1 MWSPDLKR
9 PRRRSVTSSPS
20 SSPRLALAL
29 SLLLVTASPLLSQ
42 VTKGKIQGRVTDAA
56 TGAPIPRAQVLVDGT
71 TLGNLT
77 NDAGFYFVNE
87 VPAGLQ
93 NVRAQF
99 IGYRSFVIEGQR
111 ILAGQ
116 TTTLNFELEQ
126 TTIELTAIQV
136 QGERNPL
143 VPRDQVATKSIVQ
156 GGLVDQLPINNVSE
170 IVLLQPGVNEEY
182 CRQVAGGTLPA
193 IRCRTIRGGRPNEE
207 AVYID
212 GVLVRSFGSGAAEGA
227 TVPTN
232 SLEQVDVT
240 IGGFSAEFGHAQS
253 GVISYVT
260 RSGGRRFTGA
270 LELMT
275 DQLAPDSYR
284 MNWNGLELNLGGPV
298 YGPLSFFVAGTLTGS
313 DESKND
319 GFPRVWITDGVDTCP
334 DAPQYADL
342 CNPGEEAIFR
352 MPRSSTTPGAVD
364 SVDVSAPQF
373 VPWDNGRTFPFHWSD
388 TGQFTGNLN
397 LQLPRGSR
405 LNFAYTRN
413 RNQNYGQD
421 PFHWTIYNPDIVEGF
436 RRKAD
441 IFTLGGFFTITQSA
455 TQQLALDV
463 RASYQTIEERVGT
476 VDKTWYL
483 DHQDPFAGVTFS
495 DVRFSVPE
503 NLHRM
508 GLDVFHPTDEYINAF
523 RSGAIPADSL
533 VVHPGRTEL
542 WGPFH
547 TLPGLS
553 DNLRANPYAW
563 NNGYQFTGQDNT
575 ALTVRNEDQ
584 WQVRA
589 SLDWQIGR
597 FNRVKLGGEYFS
609 TDLSS
614 VQNRM
619 WLGPAVP
626 DLASPLMASAF
637 LQDRLDVGDLVLEA
651 GIRLDYFDAKV
662 EMPRTAGFV
671 YNVPDSLKA
680 GFVKWDAATQ
690 SFVSAFDEPC
700 GGVSASNPN
709 GTCLDNFIETS
720 SKTEWSPRLGA
731 SFPVTPTSTFR
742 LSYGRFVQVP
752 AFFGFSSAAG
762 TTGLLRR
769 NNVDLVDQIGVSR
782 SRDVD
787 LPSTRT
793 FEFGY
798 RQLIGRDLVIDLS
811 AFNKKQRASL
821 TYRLLPFEDPNNPG
835 FFNDLSVLTNADFTE
850 STGFEVKVDKAIS
863 NLFLGSLSYSY
874 LDARGTGSDPWTYW
888 RLIANQQ
895 TNLSFLTGE
904 PVDPPEVLLPL
915 ELGRRHNI
923 SFTSSLVF
931 PTDYLEGTTIGAIF
945 RDFGVF
951 AILMVR
957 SGQRYT
963 KLENNGWGA
972 FAPPSVAGISESA
985 IGALETP
992 WQTRIDLRFTKSFPL
1007 GKEWNIQAFVDWR
1020 NPFGFAA
1027 TNRVFA
1033 ETGNLVN
1040 ERARNDWIVL
1050 ATGDVML
1057 DGDTEIRDFDI
1068 MAESPE
1074 IDFNKYMLLRAEER
1088 YGNGD
1093 GIFTVEEQELSFG
1106 QDWEAWRGR
1115 YLLVDSNQNLR
1126 LGFRVAF

>member
-1 MWSPDLKR
+1 
-9 PRRRSVTSSPS
+9 VC
-20 SSPRLALAL
+20 
-29 SLLLVTASPLLSQ
+29 Q
-42 VTKGKIQGRVTDAA
+42 VTTGKIQGRVTDAA
-56 TGAPIPRAQVLVDGT
+56 TGEPIPGAMVRVEGT
-71 TLGNLT
+71 TLANIT
-77 NDAGFYFVNE
+77 NTAGFYFVNE
-87 VPAGLQ
+87 VPPGIQ
-93 NVRAQF
+93 NIRAMVL
-99 IGYRSFVIEGQR
+99 GYRPFLLEEER

-116 TTTLNFELEQ
+116 TTTINFELEQ
-126 TTIELTAIQV
+126 TAVELQALV
-136 QGERNPL
+136 VVGERNPL

-156 GGLVDQLPINNVSE
+156 GEMVDQLPVDNVAE
-170 IVLLQPGVNEEY
+170 IVILQPGVYEEF
-182 CRQVAGGTLPA
+182 CSQVAGGTLPA
-193 IRCRTIRGGRPNEE
+193 GRCRTIRGGRPNEE

-212 GVLVRSFGSGAAEGA
+212 GVLVRSFGTGSAEGA
-227 TVPTN
+227 TVPTK
-232 SLEQVDVT
+232 LEQVDVT
-240 IGGFSAEFGHAQS
+240 VGGFAAEFGHAQS

-260 RSGGRRFTGA
+260 RSGGTRFTGA
-270 LELMT
+270 LEIQT
-275 DQLAPDSYR
+275 DQLAPESYR
-284 MNWNGLELNLGGPV
+284 TNWNRLELNLGGPI
-298 YGPLSFFVAGTLTGS
+298 YGPLSFFLAGTLTGS
-313 DESKND
+313 GASKDD
-319 GFPRVWITDGVDTCP
+319 GFPRVWVTDGVDTCP
-334 DAPQYADL
+334 ASPQCADL
-342 CNPGEEAIFR
+342 CTPGEEVSFR
-352 MPRSSTTPGAVD
+352 MPRSSSTSGAAD
-364 SVDVSAPQF
+364 SVDVSAPAF
-373 VPWDNGRTFPFHWSD
+373 VPWDNGRTFPYHWGD
-388 TGQFTGNLN
+388 RGLFTGNLN

-405 LNFAYTRN
+405 LNFSYTRN
-413 RNQNYGQD
+413 RDQNYGQGLIY
-421 PFHWTIYNPDIVEGF
+421 PAIYNSDIVKGF

-441 IFTLGGFFTITQSA
+441 IFSLGGFFTITQSA
-455 TQQLALDV
+455 DQQLALEV
-463 RASYQTIEERVGT
+463 RGSYQVIGERSGA
-476 VDKTWYL
+476 VDKRWYL

-503 NLHRM
+503 DLQSM
-508 GLDVFHPTDEYINAF
+508 GLDVFHPTDEYINAH
-523 RSGAIPADSL
+523 RSGAIPADST
-533 VVHPGRTEL
+533 VAYPGRAGEL
-542 WGPFH
+542 WGPFQ
-547 TLPGLS
+547 TLSGLS
-553 DNLRANPYAW
+553 DPLRANPYGW
-563 NNGYQFTGQDNT
+563 SKGYHFTGQDNT
-575 ALTVRNEDQ
+575 ALTVRDEEQ

-609 TDLSS
+609 SNLSS
-614 VQNRM
+614 AENRM
-619 WLGPAVP
+619 WIGRVVP
-626 DLASPLMASAF
+626 DLASPVVAGAF

-651 GIRLDYFDAKV
+651 GIRLDYVDPKI

-680 GFVKWDAATQ
+680 GFVKWDADTQ
-690 SFVSAFDEPC
+690 SFVPLFDEPC

-709 GTCLDNFIETS
+709 GTCIENFVETQ

-769 NNVDLVDQIGVSR
+769 NNVDLTDTRGVSR

-798 RQLIGRDLVIDLS
+798 RQLIGQDLVIDLS
-811 AFNKKQRASL
+811 AFNKKQRGSL

-835 FFNDLSVLTNADFTE
+835 FYDDQSVLTNDDFTE
-850 STGFEVKVDKAIS
+850 SMGLEVKVDKAVG
-863 NLFLGSLSYSY
+863 NLFLGNLSYSY

-888 RLIANQQ
+888 RLIANQE

-904 PVDPPEVLLPL
+904 PVEPPEVLLPL

-923 SFTSSLVF
+923 SLTSSLAF
-931 PTDYLEGTTIGAIF
+931 PGDYLAGTTAGAIL

-951 AILMVR
+951 AILTVR
-957 SGQRYT
+957 SGQRFT
-963 KLENNGWGA
+963 KIQNNGWGA
-972 FAPPSVAGISESA
+972 LAPPSVTGISETA

-992 WQTRIDLRFTKSFPL
+992 WQTRIDLRFAKSFPI
-1007 GKEWNIQAFVDWR
+1007 GRTWSIQAFVDWR
-1020 NPFGFAA
+1020 NPFNLEA

-1040 ERARNDWIVL
+1040 EKARIGWIAE
-1050 ATGDVML
+1050 ATGDVRL

-1106 QDWEAWRGR
+1106 QDWEAWNGR
-1115 YLLVDSNQNLR
+1115 YVLVDSNQNLR

>member
-1 MWSPDLKR
+1 MSLPNLR
-9 PRRRSVTSSPS
+9 GSMRRESTSSPS
-20 SSPRLALAL
+20 FSPRLALAL

-42 VTKGKIQGRVTDAA
+42 VTTGKIQGRVTDAA
-56 TGAPIPRAQVLVDGT
+56 TGAPISGAQLLVDGT

-77 NDAGFYFVNE
+77 NDQGFYFVNE

-93 NVRAQF
+93 SVRAQF
-99 IGYRSFVIEGQR
+99 IGYRAFVIEGQR

-126 TTIELTAIQV
+126 TTIELTAISV
-136 QGERNPL
+136 EGERNPL

-156 GGLVDQLPINNVSE
+156 GALVDQLPVDNVSE
-170 IVLLQPGVNEEY
+170 IVILQPGVYEEY
-182 CRQVAGGTLPA
+182 CNQDSGGTLPA
-193 IRCRTIRGGRPNEE
+193 NRCRTIRGGRPNEE

-240 IGGFSAEFGHAQS
+240 VGGFSAEFGHAQS

-270 LELMT
+270 LEIMT

-284 MNWNGLELNLGGPV
+284 TNWNRFELNLGGPI
-298 YGPLSFFVAGTLTGS
+298 YGPLSFFVAGSMTGS
-313 DESKND
+313 DQSKDD
-319 GFPRVWITDGVDTCP
+319 GFPRVWVADGVDTCP
-334 DAPQYADL
+334 DAPQYASL
-342 CNPGEEAIFR
+342 CNPGEQVSFR
-352 MPRSSTTPGAVD
+352 MPRSSSTSGAVD
-364 SVDVSAPQF
+364 SVDVSAPRF
-373 VPWDNGRTFPFHWSD
+373 VPWDNGRTFPYHWRD
-388 TGQFTGNLN
+388 NGLFTGNLN

-405 LNFAYTRN
+405 LNLAYTRN
-413 RNQNYGQD
+413 RNQNYGRD
-421 PFHWTIYNPDIVEGF
+421 PFHWTIYNPDVVNGF
-436 RRKAD
+436 RREAD

-455 TQQLALDV
+455 TQQLSLDV
-463 RASYQTIEERVGT
+463 RGSYQVMSERAGA

-483 DHQDPFAGVTFS
+483 DHQEPFAGVTFS
-495 DVRFSVPE
+495 DVRFSVSE
-503 NLHRM
+503 DMNRM
-508 GLDVFHPTDEYINAF
+508 GLDIFHPTEEYINAF
-523 RSGAIPADSL
+523 RSGAIPADSTI
-533 VVHPGRTEL
+533 VYPGRTEL
-542 WGPFH
+542 WGPFQ
-547 TLPGLS
+547 TLRGLS
-553 DNLRANPYAW
+553 DILRANPYAW
-563 NNGYQFTGQDNT
+563 NTTYGITGQGNT
-575 ALTVRNEDQ
+575 ALMVRDEKQ
-584 WQVRA
+584 LQVRA

-597 FNRVKLGGEYFS
+597 FNRVKLGGEYFR

-619 WLGPAVP
+619 WFGRAVP
-626 DLASPLMASAF
+626 DLASPVMAGAF

-651 GIRLDYFDAKV
+651 GIRMDYVDPKV

-671 YNVPDSLKA
+671 FNVPDSLKA
-680 GFVKWDAATQ
+680 GFVKWDASTE
-690 SFVSAFDEPC
+690 SFVPSFDEPC

-709 GTCLDNFIETS
+709 GTCLENFIETQ

-752 AFFGFSSAAG
+752 AFFHTSAAG

-769 NNVDLVDQIGVSR
+769 NNVDLVDVGGVSR

-793 FEFGY
+793 FEFGF
-798 RQLIGRDLVIDLS
+798 RQLIGQDFVIDLS
-811 AFNKKQRASL
+811 AFNKKQRGSL

-835 FFNDLSVLTNADFTE
+835 FFQNISVLTNDDFTE

-863 NLFLGSLSYSY
+863 NLFLGNLSYSY

-923 SFTSSLVF
+923 SLTSSLVF
-931 PTDYLEGTTIGAIF
+931 PRDYLAGTTAGAIL

-951 AILMVR
+951 AILVIR

-963 KLENNGWGA
+963 KLENTGGA
-972 FAPPSVAGISESA
+972 GFAPPSIAGISETS

-992 WQTRIDLRFTKSFPL
+992 WQTRIDLRFTKSFPV
-1007 GKEWNIQAFVDWR
+1007 GKGWSIQAFVDLR
-1020 NPFGFAA
+1020 NPFNLSA

-1033 ETGNLVN
+1033 ETGNVVN
-1040 ERARNDWIVL
+1040 EKARNDWMTVAL
-1050 ATGDVML
+1050 ADPRL

-1068 MAESPE
+1068 VAESPD

-1126 LGFRVAF
+1126 LGFRIAF